1 MALNKNHQT
10 KIDMMNAFDVADRNT
25 PRDSIGRASYGM
37 GTGGLP
43 RTPAQQAAVKKA
55 AKVSAAKRGERAL
68 LREPNKAVATALPA
82 ANVAAV
88 KKPGAI
94 GLQTGSLSLAAKP
107 IKKGLLGL

>member
-25 PRDSIGRASYGM
+25 PRDSIGRASYSM

-55 AKVSAAKRGERAL
+55 AKASAMKRGERAL
-68 LREPNKAVATALPA
+68 VRAPNKAVATATPA

-88 KKPGAI
+88 KKPAALGV
-94 GLQTGSLSLAAKP
+94 QTGSLSLAAKP

>member
-37 GTGGLP
+37 GSGGLP

-68 LREPNKAVATALPA
+68 LREPNKATLTTAPA
-82 ANVAAV
+82 ANVAAA
-88 KKPGAI
+88 KRPAAPGLA
-94 GLQTGSLSLAAKP
+94 TGSLSLGKP